1 MSITLDPE
9 PIEVV
14 DPDVYYMQEVCKF
27 LDRVR
32 DFTPPH
38 KSKPNMARQ
47 PGGATQSKP

>member
-9 PIEVV
+9 PIGVV
-14 DPDVYYMQEVCKF
+14 DLDVYYMQEVCKF

-38 KSKPNMARQ
+38 KSKPIIARQ
-47 PGGATQSKP
+47 QGGVNQ